1 MAGGIDWF
9 RWHHGTV
16 TDPKLGVVAKKSG
29 SRVSDVIALWAFLL
43 EAASA
48 SADRGQFGELDHES
62 IDHLLGFDE
71 GQSLRILQAM
81 SDRGLVDEETISSWD
96 KRQPKRERDTDSSA
110 ERVRA
115 HRQRQKEQSEASD
128 NQVTPCNATQHQSNA
143 RGEERREEKEQNQP
157 PAAESASTDLQQP
170 SADEPSQTSYA
181 FEGESFRINQRDF
194 KQHSEI
200 YPKLDLLKQYRQ
212 LDIELRD
219 TPKKQ
224 RWGALNA
231 KLDYRNKN
239 RPDHQQDADPIDWNG
254 SFIDDA
260 TLEAAE
266 RIRQRVGR

>member
-16 TDPKLGVVAKKSG
+16 TDPKFGLVAKKSG
-29 SRVSDVIALWAFLL
+29 SRVSDVIAMWAFLL

-48 SADRGQFGELDHES
+48 SAERGQFGELDHES
-62 IDHLLGFDE
+62 IDHLLGFDD

-110 ERVRA
+110 ERTREY
-115 HRQRQKEQSEASD
+115 RERQKQQKKANE
-128 NQVTPCNATQHQSNA
+128 NHVTPCDATERQRNA

-157 PAAESASTDLQQP
+157 PAAESASNDLPQP
-170 SADEPSQTSYA
+170 STDEPAETSYA

-200 YPKLDLLKQYRQ
+200 YPRLRLIDEYRQ

-219 TPKKQ
+219 IPKKQ

-231 KLDYRNKN
+231 KLNYRNKN
-239 RPDHQQDADPIDWNG
+239 RPDHPQDADPIDWSG

-260 TLEAAE
+260 TREAAE